1 MTANEIIEHLPQ
13 CEKESDCDRPAST
26 TVYDLGH
33 ARWIRC
39 CRPHKREVNRANA
52 KYVGECQFLHDYRAA
67 RCKNFP
73 VTMRMVD
80 GEDMAVCA
88 MHDAH
93 LNQQYATI
101 RKHAS

>member
-52 KYVGECQFLHDYRAA
+52 TYVGTCQYPYAEPCD
-67 RCKNFP
+67 KFP

-80 GEDMAVCA
+80 GEDMAGCA
-88 MHDAH
+88 MQDAH
-93 LNQQYATI
+93 LNQQDATI